1 MPKGKSNPHLGKS
14 YPLPTVKSG
23 ICALLIIFYLG
34 PFLDHFTDLF
44 GVLTAGW
51 YSQEILR
58 FGEAVFD
65 HFYGI

>member
-1 MPKGKSNPHLGKS
+1 MPRNSLRLRIGNYAAL
-14 YPLPTVKSG
+14 VKSG

-34 PFLDHFTDLF
+34 PFLDLFTDLF

>member
-1 MPKGKSNPHLGKS
+1 MSARV
-14 YPLPTVKSG
+14 PTIVVC
-23 ICALLIIFYLG
+23 I
-34 PFLDHFTDLF
+34 TLF
-44 GVLTAGW
+44 LTAGW